1 MMAVKSWLRFDA
13 VINLGLVM
21 PSSRR
26 AWMNI
31 GKSFE
36 IVTMMIFYE
45 NKHSEVGFHG
55 VGLVTAF
62 ARQALPR
69 QRGVVMIIMDIIIRL
84 ADANNLVTVFNL
96 YFNVILSL
104 RTQIVAF

>member
-31 GKSFE
+31 GKSFK

-45 NKHSEVGFHG
+45 EKKQREVGFHG

-69 QRGVVMIIMDIIIRL
+69 QRDGG
-84 ADANNLVTVFNL
+84 
-96 YFNVILSL
+96 
-104 RTQIVAF
+104 

>member
-45 NKHSEVGFHG
+45 KKNRVTSDFM
-55 VGLVTAF
+55 GLVW
-62 ARQALPR
+62 
-69 QRGVVMIIMDIIIRL
+69 
-84 ADANNLVTVFNL
+84 
-96 YFNVILSL
+96 SL
-104 RTQIVAF
+104 L

>member
-31 GKSFE
+31 GKSFK

-45 NKHSEVGFHG
+45 KSEVGFHG
-55 VGLVTAF
+55 VGLVSAF

-69 QRGVVMIIMDIIIRL
+69 QRDGG
-84 ADANNLVTVFNL
+84 
-96 YFNVILSL
+96 
-104 RTQIVAF
+104 

>member
-45 NKHSEVGFHG
+45 KNRVRSVLM
-55 VGLVTAF
+55 GLV
-62 ARQALPR
+62 
-69 QRGVVMIIMDIIIRL
+69 
-84 ADANNLVTVFNL
+84 
-96 YFNVILSL
+96 
-104 RTQIVAF
+104 

>member
-31 GKSFE
+31 GKSFK
-36 IVTMMIFYE
+36 IVTMLIFYE
-45 NKHSEVGFHG
+45 EKKRVRSDFM
-55 VGLVTAF
+55 GLVWSA
-62 ARQALPR
+62 
-69 QRGVVMIIMDIIIRL
+69 
-84 ADANNLVTVFNL
+84 
-96 YFNVILSL
+96 
-104 RTQIVAF
+104 QIAVEHGGEDSEGM